1 MRARLTHIFY
11 YRYSDP
17 VLLGPHRFCLRPRPH
32 GFQRLLDYS
41 LTISPDPSQ
50 RYDLLAAG
58 GDTIT
63 RARFLKETRI
73 FRVEATSDVETWQPP
88 LIEACLDQDMARLP
102 VPIGRLNPDLL
113 SCLQGWLPN
122 GQHDPAAVDLAQ
134 EALMG
139 SDQRSLTFL
148 QQLIEIIQDRVKYTQ
163 RHVGPAWPAGRTL
176 KERVGSCRD
185 LAMLMIESCRCVGL
199 PARFVSGYH
208 LVEPKPK
215 RYDLHAWAEVYLQ
228 GAGWRG
234 FDPSGKG
241 AVDERYIPLATSS
254 QSDLTA
260 AISGTFS
267 GPPGVKS
274 ILKWD
279 IQAEVLVPPGE
290 PEPDP
295 KPDQE
300 SVPESVPEAEAK
312 EPTELHRVPQSPS
325 GVPQ

>member
-1 MRARLTHIFY
+1 MRARLTHTFS

-50 RYDLLAAG
+50 LFDLLAAG

-73 FRVEATSDVETWQPP
+73 FRVEACSDVETWQPP
-88 LIEACLDQDMARLP
+88 LIEACLDEEMARLP

-279 IQAEVLVPPGE
+279 IQAEVLVPPRE
-290 PEPDP
+290 PEP
-295 KPDQE
+295 KPD
-300 SVPESVPEAEAK
+300 PESEAEAEAQ
-312 EPTELHRVPQSPS
+312 EPTEVHRVPQSPS